1 MKKPKLIPVM
11 VRIPEPLLKK
21 VDAVA
26 QKDDRSRTY
35 VVVDALRNR
44 LDGKRGAVA

>member
-35 VVVDALRNR
+35 VVVDALRSR
-44 LDGKRGAVA
+44 LDGGKRAAA